1 MQIIEAC
8 ELGSDYKTSGL
19 GISKHKVDHLFYLLT
34 ECCVCSARAGI
45 PDLLSS
51 QCLHV
56 QCYWSGCCHG
66 PKNTHIPLS
75 NSSQ

>member
-8 ELGSDYKTSGL
+8 ELGSDYKTRGL

-45 PDLLSS
+45 PDL
-51 QCLHV
+51 
-56 QCYWSGCCHG
+56 
-66 PKNTHIPLS
+66 
-75 NSSQ
+75 